1 MTQPEIEI
9 RRAWRHLAGHEHDGY
24 VDALLLRYAEPHRY
38 YHTATHIMMV
48 VRYVHDVLATRAEQ
62 PSPELVAAALYHD
75 AIYDPHADD
84 NEARSA
90 ALAIRDLTAIGWT
103 TRQCR
108 MVNALIIA
116 TAGHIGDHPP
126 LAKDT
131 AHHAAVDDDI
141 AAATSTLVDAD
152 LAILGADPLTYQA
165 YVAGVRAEYF
175 FVDDEHW
182 RVGRGRVL
190 RHFLE
195 SQPLFTTEYMRAQF
209 EHRALANIHAEL
221 AALQPGAV

>member
-1 MTQPEIEI
+1 M
-9 RRAWRHLAGHEHDGY
+9 
-24 VDALLLRYAEPHRY
+24 
-38 YHTATHIMMV
+38 
-48 VRYVHDVLATRAEQ
+48 LATQAEQ

-84 NEARSA
+84 NEALSA
-90 ALAIRDLTAIGWT
+90 ALATRDLTAIGWV

-108 MVNALIIA
+108 VVNTLIMA
-116 TAGHIGDHPP
+116 TAGHIGNRPP
-126 LAKDT
+126 LAEG
-131 AHHAAVDDDI
+131 ASHHGEVDDDL

-195 SQPLFTTEYMRAQF
+195 SQPLFTTECMRATF

-221 AALQPGAV
+221 AALHAGAV

>member
-1 MTQPEIEI
+1 MTQPELEV
-9 RRAWRHLAGHEHDGY
+9 RRAWRYIAGPEHDGS

-48 VRYVHDVLATRAEQ
+48 LRNLGDVSALQARQ
-62 PSPELVAAALYHD
+62 PSPQLVAAALYHD
-75 AIYDPHADD
+75 AIYDPRADD

-90 ALAIRDLTAIGWT
+90 ALASRELTHIGWSAPH
-103 TRQCR
+103 CR
-108 MVNALIIA
+108 VVEALIIA
-116 TAGHIGDHPP
+116 TAGSLGERMPISDSDDNIGTE
-126 LAKDT
+126 T
-131 AHHAAVDDDI
+131 AI
-141 AAATSTLVDAD
+141 LVDAD
-152 LAILGADPLTYQA
+152 LAILGADTLTYQA

-190 RHFLE
+190 RHFLDH
-195 SQPLFTTEYMRAQF
+195 QPLFTTEYMHEQL

-221 AALQPGAV
+221 AALQPGPV